1 VAQSIAREIRVT
13 LTPEEEQQLSAAGM
27 VNPEAYENY
36 LKGQFHYGKLTD
48 PDLETALQYF
58 ELALEKDPKY
68 ALAEVGKAIVWA
80 GSQQMYFSAASE
92 AGPKAKE
99 AAQRAVELDN
109 NLAEAHYALAVVKTY
124 TDWDW
129 EGAEDSYRRS
139 IDLNPNFADVRAYYA
154 IYLMIMGR
162 FDEAMIQ
169 MERALELDPFRDL
182 FQALYAVLL
191 RNAGRYDEAIDV
203 SQNIL
208 TTVPNH
214 PMGLTGLFEAH
225 AEKGMYEEAIDSL
238 KALSESR
245 GDREGA
251 AALQQGFAE
260 GGFKEAMR
268 RAAEGLAASQK
279 IACVTIA
286 GNFAR
291 AEMGEQALDWLERGF
306 EERDPGMI
314 SIGVAREFQGLHQ
327 EPRFQDLLRQMNF
340 PEEVIAEYLN

>member
-1 VAQSIAREIRVT
+1 VAQSIAREIQVT
-13 LTPEEEQQLSAAGM
+13 LTPEEASLLTQARM
-27 VNPEAYENY
+27 VNPEAYEDY
-36 LKGQFHYGKLTD
+36 LKGQFHYGKLTG

-58 ELALEKDPKY
+58 ELALEKDPNY
-68 ALAEVGKAIVWA
+68 ALAEAGKAIVST
-80 GSQQMYFSAASE
+80 GSQQMYFAPASE

-99 AAQRAVELDN
+99 AAQRAVELDD

-182 FQALYAVLL
+182 FQALHAVLL
-191 RNAGRYDEAIDV
+191 RNASRFDEAITV

-208 TTVPNH
+208 RTVPNH
-214 PMGLTGLFEAH
+214 PMGLTGLFEAYS
-225 AEKGMYEEAIDSL
+225 EKGMYAEAIDAL
-238 KALSESR
+238 KAISESR
-245 GDREGA
+245 GEREGME
-251 AALQQGFAE
+251 ALEQGFAE

-268 RAAEGLAASQK
+268 RAAEGLAVSQQ
-279 IACVTIA
+279 IACFTIA

-291 AEMGEQALDWLERGF
+291 AGMNDKALDWLERGF
-306 EERDPGMI
+306 EERDPGMTA
-314 SIGVAREFQGLHQ
+314 IGVAREFQTLHE
-327 EPRFQDLLRQMNF
+327 EPRFQELLRRMNF
-340 PEEVIAEYLN
+340 PDDVIAVYLN